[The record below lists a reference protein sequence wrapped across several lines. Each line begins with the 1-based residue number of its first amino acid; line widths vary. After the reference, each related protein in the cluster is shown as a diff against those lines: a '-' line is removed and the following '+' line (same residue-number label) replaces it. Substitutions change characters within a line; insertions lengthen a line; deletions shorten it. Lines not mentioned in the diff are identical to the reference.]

1 MARRFSSKNIKSPT
15 NMKKEYISAKVEV
28 VIIETTNILAG
39 SLLKEDEDKQ
49 NLKIDKDKVL
59 DTEDPNWVVW

>member
-1 MARRFSSKNIKSPT
+1 
-15 NMKKEYISAKVEV
+15 MKKEYISAKVEV
-28 VIIETTNILAG
+28 VIIETANILAG
-39 SLLKEDEDKQ
+39 SLLKEDEDTQ